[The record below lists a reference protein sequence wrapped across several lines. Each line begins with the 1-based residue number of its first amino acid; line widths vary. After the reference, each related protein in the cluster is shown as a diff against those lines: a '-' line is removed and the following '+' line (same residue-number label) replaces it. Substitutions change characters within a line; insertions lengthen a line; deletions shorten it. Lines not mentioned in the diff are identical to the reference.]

1 MTLRLWRHIHDTSSL
16 WLKTSLG
23 FMTVLF
29 CIYDSSFD
37 IYDTSWQK
45 KKTFKNSSVALP
57 RFVVVECFNLRCASL
72 VLSHYTQRHH
82 TTYSGIFRTLT
93 LHSTAPHHLFRCRSS
108 WLLAASASTIPLP
121 LGSERAANTSYQLGA
136 SHLQIC
142 RSSCEQQRLRRHVW
156 RGRLL
161 IARSLVHA
169 HRVVAAVAD
178 E

>member
-1 MTLRLWRHIHDTSSL
+1 MTLRLWRRPPHIHDTSSHIHDTSSL

-45 KKTFKNSSVALP
+45 KKAFKNSSVALP
-57 RFVVVECFNLRCASL
+57 RFVCCEVLQLALR
-72 VLSHYTQRHH
+72 
-82 TTYSGIFRTLT
+82 IFIALT
-93 LHSTAPHHLFRCRSS
+93 LHSTAPHHLFRCRGS
-108 WLLAASASTIPLP
+108 WLPAASASTIPLP
-121 LGSERAANTSYQLGA
+121 LGSGRAANTSYQLGA

>member
-1 MTLRLWRHIHDTSSL
+1 MNVHIHDTSSL

-45 KKTFKNSSVALP
+45 KKSVQKQFCGTPPFRCCEVLQLAL
-57 RFVVVECFNLRCASL
+57 R
-72 VLSHYTQRHH
+72 
-82 TTYSGIFRTLT
+82 IFRTLT
-93 LHSTAPHHLFRCRSS
+93 LHSTAPHHHLFRCRSS
-108 WLLAASASTIPLP
+108 WLPAASASTIPLP
-121 LGSERAANTSYQLGA
+121 LGSGRAANTSYQLGA

-161 IARSLVHA
+161 IARSFVHA